1 MDEVIE
7 RLAGGDVLSSD
18 RTDHLMLIMLARILM
33 TQMAIAEAIAGM
45 ESPAEETMYEADK
58 AGWGG
63 LDG

>member
-7 RLAGGDVLSSD
+7 RLAGGEVMSDD

-33 TQMAIAEAIAGM
+33 TQMALADMLSEMAPQDDVVVV
-45 ESPAEETMYEADK
+45 ESDK

-63 LDG
+63 LDA